1 MPYLYAASS
10 LPRCTLTMC
19 CSEYLACQRSLGLL
33 VRSTPAPPIL
43 KRVLGM
49 SMERSLPEYQLS
61 VMFSV
66 ETTRALLLGSP
77 ASSLWARP
85 TAITPAEHPIPV
97 TCDVQHAQYLN
108 VVMCVKRCA
117 QYLAVVMCVTQCA
130 QCMKIVT
137 CSHSQ
142 SWMPQARW
150 DKRRT

>member
-108 VVMCVKRCA
+108 VVLCVKRCA
-117 QYLAVVMCVTQCA
+117 QYPGGCDVCHSV
-130 QCMKIVT
+130 
-137 CSHSQ
+137 CSVYEDCNMFPFTVLDAS
-142 SWMPQARW
+142 SKMG
-150 DKRRT
+150 